1 MEMTKKNILI
11 VEDEVL
17 IATQIQMFLEFNGY
31 NCVGIAVD
39 YTGAIELLESNPV
52 DLILLDI
59 KINGFKSGIDLAKYI
74 NQNLGLPFLFLTS
87 YNDAD
92 TLQELKLL
100 NPIGYINK
108 PINDAT
114 LLTNI
119 DLYFSSTKIQTQHI
133 VPIQSGTKTFN
144 INCTDIQYVES
155 EHVYVNLFFR
165 NHTQSIRL
173 SLTKFLEQLP
183 NKELIQINRSTAIN
197 PKLVNRLGKSS
208 LKLNGKTFKIS
219 EKYKSNLDF

>member
-1 MEMTKKNILI
+1 MSQKNILI

-17 IATQIQMFLEFNGY
+17 IASQIEMFLELNGY

-59 KINGFKSGIDLAKYI
+59 KINGTKTGIDLAKYI
-74 NQNLGLPFLFLTS
+74 NKNLKVPFLFLTS
-87 YNDAD
+87 YNDKD
-92 TLQELKLL
+92 TLQELKLQ

-119 DLYFSSTKIQTQHI
+119 DLYFSSTAINTQDI
-133 VPIQSGTKTFN
+133 TPFKSGSKVYN
-144 INCTDIQYVES
+144 INCKELLYVEA
-155 EHVYVNLFFR
+155 EHVYVNLQFTD
-165 NHTQSIRL
+165 HKELIRI
-173 SLTKFLEQLP
+173 SLAKFLQQLP
-183 NKELIQINRSTAIN
+183 NNELIQINRSTAIN
-197 PKLVNRLGKSS
+197 PNSITQINKSD
-208 LKLNGKTFKIS
+208 LKIEDKIFKIS
-219 EKYKSNLDF
+219 KKYKYNLQN

>member
-17 IATQIQMFLEFNGY
+17 IASQIEMFLELNGY

-59 KINGFKSGIDLAKYI
+59 KINGSKDGIDIAKYI
-74 NQNLGLPFLFLTS
+74 NENLALPFLFLTS
-87 YNDAD
+87 YNDVE
-92 TLQELKLL
+92 TLKELKHL

-119 DLYFSSTKIQTQHI
+119 DLYFSSTKIHTQHI
-133 VPIQSGTKTFN
+133 VPIHSGTKIYN
-144 INCTDIQYVES
+144 INCTDLQYIAS
-155 EHVYVNLFFR
+155 EHVYVNLFFT
-165 NHTQSIRL
+165 NHTQTIRL
-173 SLTKFLEQLP
+173 SLAKFLEQLP

-197 PKLVNRLGKSS
+197 PNAINHLGKSS
-208 LKLNGKTFKIS
+208 LKLHNKVFKIS
-219 EKYKSNLDF
+219 DKHKSNFSL

>member
-59 KINGFKSGIDLAKYI
+59 KINGFKTGIDLAKYI

-87 YNDAD
+87 YNDAE
-92 TLQELKLL
+92 TLQELKHLH
-100 NPIGYINK
+100 PIGYINK

-119 DLYFSSTKIQTQHI
+119 DLYFSSTRTQTQHI
-133 VPIQSGTKTFN
+133 VTIKSGTKTYN
-144 INCTDIQYVES
+144 INCTDLQYIES
-155 EHVYVNLFFR
+155 EHVYINLFFK
-165 NHTQSIRL
+165 NQTQSIRI

-183 NKELIQINRSTAIN
+183 NKELVQINRSTAIN
-197 PKLVNRLGKSS
+197 PKSIKHIGKSS
-208 LKLNGKTFKIS
+208 LKLNNQTFKIS
-219 EKYKSNLDF
+219 EKYKPDLNF

>member
-1 MEMTKKNILI
+1 MSRQINILI

-17 IATQIQMFLEFNGY
+17 IANQIEMFLEFNGY

-52 DLILLDI
+52 DIILLDV
-59 KINGFKSGIDLAKYI
+59 KINGSKNGIDLAKYV
-74 NQNLGLPFLFLTS
+74 NENLAIPFLFLTS
-87 YNDAD
+87 YNDQD

-108 PINDAT
+108 PINDIT

-119 DLYFSSTKIQTQHI
+119 DLYFNSTKRYTQHI
-133 VPIQSGTKTFN
+133 VPIKSGTKTYN
-144 INCTDIQYVES
+144 INCTDLQYVES
-155 EHVYVNLFFR
+155 EHVYVNLHFI
-165 NHTQSIRL
+165 HHKQTIRL

-183 NKELIQINRSTAIN
+183 NEELIQINRSTAIN
-197 PKLVNRLGKSS
+197 PNFIKHLGKSS
-208 LKLNGKTFKIS
+208 LKLTDKIFKIS
-219 EKYKSNLDF
+219 SVFKKNIK

>member
-1 MEMTKKNILI
+1 MSQKSILI

-17 IATQIQMFLEFNGY
+17 IASQIEMFLELNGY

-59 KINGFKSGIDLAKYI
+59 KINGSKDGIDIAKYV
-74 NQNLGLPFLFLTS
+74 NKNLGVPFLFLTS
-87 YNDAD
+87 YNDAE
-92 TLQELKLL
+92 TLKELKYL

-119 DLYFSSTKIQTQHI
+119 DLYFSSTKIHTQHI
-133 VPIQSGTKTFN
+133 VPIQSGTKIYN
-144 INCTDIQYVES
+144 INCTDLQYIES
-155 EHVYVNLFFR
+155 EHVYINLHFTK
-165 NHTQSIRL
+165 HTQTLRL

-183 NKELIQINRSTAIN
+183 NKELVQINRSTAIN
-197 PKLVNRLGKSS
+197 PNVIQHTGKSS
-208 LKLNGKTFKIS
+208 LQVHDKVFKIS
-219 EKYKSNLDF
+219 EKHKDYFNS

>member
-1 MEMTKKNILI
+1 MCQKNILI

-17 IATQIQMFLEFNGY
+17 IASQIEMFLEHNGY
-31 NCVGIAVD
+31 NCIGIAVD
-39 YTGAIELLESNPV
+39 YSGAIELLESNPV

-59 KINGFKSGIDLAKYI
+59 KINGSKDGIDVAKYV
-74 NQNLGLPFLFLTS
+74 NNNLGVPFLFLTS
-87 YNDAD
+87 YNDVE
-92 TLQELKLL
+92 TLKELKHL

-119 DLYFSSTKIQTQHI
+119 DLYFSSTKIHTQHI
-133 VPIQSGTKTFN
+133 VPIQSGTKTYN
-144 INCTDIQYVES
+144 INCTDLQYIES
-155 EHVYVNLFFR
+155 EHVYINLFFT
-165 NHTQSIRL
+165 NHTQTIRI

-197 PKLVNRLGKSS
+197 PNAINHIGKSS
-208 LKLNGKTFKIS
+208 IKLHDKVFKIS
-219 EKYKSNLDF
+219 KKHKANLNF

>member
-1 MEMTKKNILI
+1 MNTKNILI

-17 IATQIQMFLEFNGY
+17 IASQIEMFLELNGY
-31 NCVGIAVD
+31 NCIGIAVD

-59 KINGFKSGIDLAKYI
+59 KINGSKNGIDIAKYV
-74 NQNLGLPFLFLTS
+74 NNNLGLPFLFLTS
-87 YNDAD
+87 YNDVE
-92 TLQELKLL
+92 TLNELKCL

-119 DLYFSSTKIQTQHI
+119 DLYFSSTKISTKHI
-133 VPIQSGTKTFN
+133 IPIRSGSKIYN
-144 INCTDIQYVES
+144 INCTDLQYAES
-155 EHVYVNLFFR
+155 EHVYVNLHFT
-165 NHTQSIRL
+165 NHTQTIRI

-183 NKELIQINRSTAIN
+183 NKELVQINRSTAIN
-197 PKLVNRLGKSS
+197 PKSIHQLGKSS
-208 LKLNGKTFKIS
+208 LKLHNKVFKIS
-219 EKYKSNLDF
+219 DKHKANLNY

>member
-1 MEMTKKNILI
+1 MRTKNILI

-17 IATQIQMFLEFNGY
+17 IASQIEMFLELNGY

-39 YTGAIELLESNPV
+39 YTGAIELLESNSV

-59 KINGFKSGIDLAKYI
+59 KISGSKDGIDIAKYVSK
-74 NQNLGLPFLFLTS
+74 NLNLPFLFLTS
-87 YNDAD
+87 YNDIE
-92 TLQELKLL
+92 TLKNLKVL

-119 DLYFSSTKIQTQHI
+119 DLYFSSTKINTQHI
-133 VPIQSGTKTFN
+133 VPIQSGSKTYN
-144 INCTDIQYVES
+144 INCTDLQYIES
-155 EHVYVNLFFR
+155 EHVYVNLFFT
-165 NHTQSIRL
+165 NHTQTMRI

-183 NKELIQINRSTAIN
+183 NKELVQINRSTAIN
-197 PKLVNRLGKSS
+197 PKAINHIGKSS
-208 LKLNGKTFKIS
+208 VKLHDKVFKIS
-219 EKYKSNLDF
+219 EKHKSNLNF

>member
-1 MEMTKKNILI
+1 MRTKNILI

-17 IATQIQMFLEFNGY
+17 IASQIQLFLEMNGY

-59 KINGFKSGIDLAKYI
+59 KISGSKNGIDIAKYS
-74 NQNLGLPFLFLTS
+74 NKNLGLPFLFLTS
-87 YNDAD
+87 YNDVE
-92 TLQELKLL
+92 TLHELKHL

-119 DLYFSSTKIQTQHI
+119 DLYFSSNKLQKQHI
-133 VPIQSGTKTFN
+133 VPIKSGTKIYN
-144 INCTDIQYVES
+144 INCTDLLYIET
-155 EHVYVNLFFR
+155 EHVYINLFFK
-165 NHTQSIRL
+165 NHRQSIRL
-173 SLTKFLEQLP
+173 SLANFLEQLP
-183 NKELIQINRSTAIN
+183 HKELLQINRSTAIN
-197 PKLVNRLGKSS
+197 PKFIIRIEKSCLQ
-208 LKLNGKTFKIS
+208 LKDKVFKLS
-219 EKYKSNLDF
+219 SKYKSNVIF

>member
-1 MEMTKKNILI
+1 MSKKNILI

-17 IATQIQMFLEFNGY
+17 IASQIEMFLELNGY

-39 YTGAIELLESNPV
+39 FTGAIELLESNPV

-59 KINGFKSGIDLAKYI
+59 KINGSKDGIDIAKYI
-74 NQNLGLPFLFLTS
+74 NENLALPFLFLTS
-87 YNDAD
+87 YNDVE
-92 TLQELKLL
+92 TLKELKHL

-119 DLYFSSTKIQTQHI
+119 DLYFSSTKIHTQHI
-133 VPIQSGTKTFN
+133 VPIHSGTKIYN
-144 INCTDIQYVES
+144 INCTDLQYIES
-155 EHVYVNLFFR
+155 EHVYVNLFFT
-165 NHTQSIRL
+165 NHKQTIRL

-183 NKELIQINRSTAIN
+183 NNELLQINRSTAIN
-197 PKLVNRLGKSS
+197 PNAINHLEKSS
-208 LKLNGKTFKIS
+208 VKMHDKIFKIS
-219 EKYKSNLDF
+219 DKYKSNLIS